1 MISPVE
7 YFRQVRSETRKVSWP
22 SRKETTISAIA
33 VFVMVVISSIF
44 LFGADQ
50 LIALLVREIIGLGA
64 IGN

>member
-33 VFVMVVISSIF
+33 VFVMVLISSIF